1 MLMNAVFNRMHI
13 FAKDME
19 FFKQPKIHWKYIG
32 GFFLSV
38 ILFFILLNFGVFGEM
53 PSIEELENPKS
64 HMASEVFAA
73 DGTMIGK
80 IYTHNRVPCNFKELP
95 PHLVNALIAT
105 EDSRFYIHSGIDP
118 KAILGVMKG
127 MFTTGNRGGGSTIT
141 QQLAKNLFP
150 RGRINGLQLILRK
163 FKEWLIAVKL
173 ERNFTKH
180 EIISAYFNTVEFS
193 DNAFGVKAAA
203 KTYFNKKIQ
212 DITVDEAAILVG
224 MLKATYTFNPRV
236 HPEASRERRNVVLGK
251 MLEYG
256 FLTQKDYEKYV
267 AKPIKLN
274 FNNDFYSDDL
284 SPYFIGYLKK
294 YLKNYFAQH
303 PKKDGTIYDIYS
315 DGLKIYTTIDL
326 KMQNYA
332 EQAVQEHLSY
342 YQKLL
347 LNHWEGS
354 SPWYSR
360 PSYFLRHVKKS
371 ARYKS
376 LKAAGW
382 EDEKIFAEL
391 KKPIRMTIW
400 TYEKPEKDVTM
411 SPWDSVKYYNMILQT
426 GFLAIEPQ
434 NGHVKA
440 WVGGANYD
448 YFKYDHVNPGTKRQV
463 GSVFK
468 PFLYTAAVDQKG
480 YSPCHQVP
488 NTRIVFR
495 PGNPKWK
502 LSAAWSPA
510 NSGGGYG
517 GSPTLTQAL
526 SKSLNTVS
534 ARLMYEVGPYEV
546 IKLCRNLGIDSN
558 TKLNPYPS
566 ICLGTPEISVFEM
579 VGAYTAYANEG
590 LYNKPIF
597 ISHINDMNGNTVYE
611 SYPMFKEAFR
621 PEVAYVMQEMMKG
634 VVDQGTA
641 KRLRYMYGLTGEIC
655 GKTGTTQSNADGWF
669 IGLTPK
675 LIAGVWVGC
684 DDRLVRFR
692 STGLGQGASMALPIW
707 GKFFGKLAKDK
718 DSAYSGLLS
727 AKFPQLDSSRRTII
741 TDCSKYKGWGAG
753 AGSHSDLTEIIE
765 SEKAVEELDS
775 RYEDIE
781 EDFVNEKTLPSN
793 SSEPTS
799 KKLDNV
805 PAAIE
810 DKKKLIKKTENQ

>member
-1 MLMNAVFNRMHI
+1 L
-13 FAKDME
+13 KDCIYLLRYMTL
-19 FFKQPKIHWKYIG
+19 FKHPKIYWKWIG
-32 GFFLSV
+32 GFFLAT
-38 ILFFILLNFGVFGEM
+38 ILFFTLLNFGAFGDM
-53 PSIEELENPKS
+53 PSLEELENPKS
-64 HMASEVFAA
+64 HMASEVYSS

-105 EDSRFYIHSGIDP
+105 EDSRFYLHSGIDP
-118 KAILGVMKG
+118 KAIMGVIKG

-150 RGRINGLQLILRK
+150 RGRINGIQLVFRK

-180 EIISAYFNTVEFS
+180 EIIASYFNTVEFS

-203 KTYFNKKIQ
+203 KTYFNKRIQ

-224 MLKATYTFNPRV
+224 MLKATYAFNPRV
-236 HPEASRERRNVVLGK
+236 HPEASKERRNVVLGK

-256 FLTQKDYEKYV
+256 FLTKDEFENYSS
-267 AKPIKLN
+267 KPIKLN
-274 FNNDFYSDDL
+274 FNNDFYTDDL
-284 SPYFIGYLKK
+284 SPYFISYLKK
-294 YLKNYFAQH
+294 YLKNYFNQH
-303 PKKDGTIYDIYS
+303 PKRDGSTYDIYS

-326 KMQNYA
+326 KMQKYA
-332 EQAVQEHLSY
+332 EEAVQEHLRY

-347 LNHWEGS
+347 LNHWAGS

-360 PSYFLRHVKKS
+360 PSFFLRHVKKS
-371 ARYKS
+371 QRYKD

-382 EDEKIFAEL
+382 EDEKIYEEL
-391 KKPIRMTIW
+391 KKPIKMTIW
-400 TYEKPEKDVTM
+400 TYENPEKEVEM
-411 SPWDSVKYYNMILQT
+411 SPWDSIKYYNMILQA

-440 WVGGANYD
+440 WVGGANFNH
-448 YFKYDHVNPGTKRQV
+448 FKYDHVNPGTKRQV
-463 GSVFK
+463 GSIFK
-468 PFLYTAAVDQKG
+468 PFLYAAAVDQKG
-480 YSPCHQVP
+480 YSPCHRVP
-488 NTRIVFR
+488 NARIVFR
-495 PGNPKWK
+495 PGNPKWR
-502 LSAAWSPA
+502 LAAAWSPS

-526 SKSLNTVS
+526 AKSLNTVS

-597 ISHINDMNGNTVYE
+597 ITRIDDMNGNTIYE
-611 SYPMFKEAFR
+611 SYPTFKEAFR
-621 PEVAYVMQEMMKG
+621 PEVAFVMQEMMKG
-634 VVDQGTA
+634 VVDQGGTA
-641 KRLRYMYGLTGEIC
+641 GRLRWTYGLKGEIC

-707 GKFFGKLAKDK
+707 GKFFGKLANDK
-718 DSAYSGLLS
+718 DSAYRKLLD
-727 AKFPQLDSSRRTII
+727 AKFPKLDSSKRTII
-741 TDCSKYKGWGAG
+741 TDCSKYNGWGAG
-753 AGSHSDLTEIIE
+753 AMGKTDLTQIIE
-765 SEKAVEELDS
+765 TE
-775 RYEDIE
+775 
-781 EDFVNEKTLPSN
+781 
-793 SSEPTS
+793 EPTDEMENKYDNLDEEEIRESTPPKPTEPAS
-799 KKLDNV
+799 KKPEPSPATV
-805 PAAIE
+805 PTE
-810 DKKKLIKKTENQ
+810 KKNPVKKPETK

>member
-1 MLMNAVFNRMHI
+1 MKFLDQR
-13 FAKDME
+13 
-19 FFKQPKIHWKYIG
+19 KIHWYWIG
-32 GFFLSV
+32 GFFLAI
-38 ILFFILLNFGVFGEM
+38 ILFFTLLNFGVFGEM
-53 PSIEELENPKS
+53 PSIKELENPKS
-64 HMASEVFAA
+64 HMASEVYAS

-118 KAILGVMKG
+118 KAIMGVVKG

-150 RGRINGLQLILRK
+150 RGRVNGIQLVFRK

-180 EIISAYFNTVEFS
+180 EIISSYFNTVEFS
-193 DNAFGVKAAA
+193 DNAFGIKAAA

-251 MLEYG
+251 MLEYK
-256 FLTQKDYEKYV
+256 FLTKEEHDKYV
-267 AKPIKLN
+267 AKPIKLD
-274 FNNDFYSDDL
+274 FNNDFYTDDL
-284 SPYFIGYLKK
+284 SPYFISYLKK
-294 YLKNYFAQH
+294 YLKNYFTQH
-303 PKKDGTIYDIYS
+303 PKKDGSVYDIYS

-326 KMQNYA
+326 KMQTYA
-332 EQAVQEHLSY
+332 EEAVQEHLKY

-347 LNHWEGS
+347 TNHWAGS

-360 PSYFLRHVKKS
+360 PSFFLRHVKKS
-371 ARYKS
+371 QRYKD
-376 LKAAGW
+376 LKATGM
-382 EDEKIFAEL
+382 EDDSIYAEL
-391 KKPIRMTIW
+391 KKPIKMTIW
-400 TYEKPEKDVTM
+400 TYDEPKKEVTM
-411 SPWDSVKYYNMILQT
+411 SPWDSIKYYNMILQV
-426 GFLAIEPQ
+426 GFLAVEPQ
-434 NGHVKA
+434 TGHVKA
-440 WVGGANYD
+440 WVGGANFD
-448 YFKYDHVNPGTKRQV
+448 HFKYDHVNPNTKRQV
-463 GSVFK
+463 GSIFK
-468 PFLYTAAVDQKG
+468 PFLYAAAVDQKG
-480 YSPCHQVP
+480 YSPCHRVP
-488 NTRIVFR
+488 NARIVFR

-502 LSAAWSPA
+502 LAAAWSPS

-517 GSPTLTQAL
+517 GAPTLTQAL

-558 TKLNPYPS
+558 TKLKPYPS

-597 ISHINDMNGNTVYE
+597 IKNIDDMNGNTIYE
-611 SYPMFKEAFR
+611 SYPTLKEAFR
-621 PEVAYVMQEMMKG
+621 PEVAFVMQEMMKG

-641 KRLRYMYGLTGEIC
+641 KRLKGTYGLKGEIC

-718 DSAYSGLLS
+718 DTTYNKIQD
-727 AKFPQLDSSRRTII
+727 AKFAKLDTSKRTII
-741 TDCSKYKGWGAG
+741 TDCSKYHGWGAG
-753 AGSHSDLTEIIE
+753 VEKGTDLTKILETEAPSDLMENKYDNLEEEDMEKGLEEE
-765 SEKAVEELDS
+765 SE
-775 RYEDIE
+775 
-781 EDFVNEKTLPSN
+781 PSTPSPN
-793 SSEPTS
+793 KKVEPTPA
-799 KKLDNV
+799 NV
-805 PAAIE
+805 E
-810 DKKKLIKKTENQ
+810 DKKKTVIKHEGK